1 MAEARTGLLSR
12 LVRGAA
18 SGASAFGFSHGVHPP
33 EHKELTAHLPIRRM
47 PYPDEVVLPL
57 RQHAGKPAKLV
68 VAKGQHVERGDL
80 LAAADGWVSSP
91 VHASASGWVSD
102 VDWAPHPDGSMCTA
116 VRIRVERYSAQVAR
130 PRLVPDWHGLT

>member
-1 MAEARTGLLSR
+1 
-12 LVRGAA
+12 
-18 SGASAFGFSHGVHPP
+18 
-33 EHKELTAHLPIRRM
+33 M

-68 VAKGQHVERGDL
+68 VAKGQHVERGDV

-102 VDWAPHPDGSMCTA
+102 IDWWPHPDGSMCRRCASASSATRRRSRGRGSSPTGTA
-116 VRIRVERYSAQVAR
+116 
-130 PRLVPDWHGLT
+130 